1 MKKPISLLL
10 STLLLVPNAGI
21 QMHAEEPADLPVEN
35 TDDSEVP
42 VSESED
48 TPSPE
53 ETVPETEEP
62 AVDEDAPASEEAVP
76 EQETAEENE
85 PDAEETPADTETAP
99 ETDGPSAE
107 AEEPS
112 VQETKPEI
120 TEIEGETVTE
130 SAKPDVSIDNDELYN
145 DYLNAVLYQDPN
157 GSDADL
163 MLYQDNTAVSVLDES
178 NLKLYNGLREIMADI
193 ASGKQTNTK
202 FAFDFAQ
209 YGVKNEWDKNDLGV
223 EEIVGANGFTEDAKK
238 AFQTSVSKTFNLGQI
253 MNCLLQDCPYEMY
266 WFDKTVGASYSY
278 SYSAR
283 LDDNGE
289 WIMYLKNFT
298 VKFDVAPGFNADTT
312 YLTVKSDGVAQAKSA
327 AETANAIVDEFSG
340 LRDYDKIVAYKN
352 RIVDLT
358 DYNYDAANKGNFS
371 NYNSSNPWQLI
382 WVFDN
387 DPATKVVCEGYS
399 KAFQYLC
406 ELSSFNSPDV
416 YCYTVTGA
424 MNGGGHMWNI
434 LTMDDGNNY
443 LVDVTNSD
451 TNSIGYDGSL
461 FLKGAVSGSV
471 ENGYVMDC
479 SQKIN
484 YGYDANTRAYNSH
497 DVLNISDTDYNDVHV
512 TENRIRFD
520 WNYANSGFMPD
531 ITISEDGANS
541 IPECTYQKT
550 GYVFKGWNTDPD
562 GKGASYKDGMSITGL
577 IDTRSEDVTLYA
589 QWEKDSAYRV
599 RFDWNYGNA
608 GSMPELTG
616 YTHGELVLPENGFE
630 RTGYKFAGWMTEDG
644 SKVYQPGDKLTEQSE
659 DIMLLAKWE
668 KSAKFYDYT
677 ISFDWNYANSGS
689 MDVIHSSNDQD
700 TVIPECGFTRNGY
713 TFTTWNTEMDG
724 SGKNYAPG
732 DKFTADK
739 DGTSIQLFA
748 QWEKNPE
755 LHISFD
761 WNYGN
766 SGSMPVLTV
775 VKGEQAVIPE
785 NGFAKTGY
793 IFDGWNTEIDGS
805 GADIASGCKDLYK
818 LLNGKDTVLYAQWK
832 KDNSY
837 TVTFDWNY
845 GNSGSMPA
853 VTGFEHDGAVIPENQ
868 FVKNGY
874 SFTGWNT
881 AMDGSGIAFKPGD
894 KMPEGKTSDTVLYAQ
909 WQKNN

>member
-21 QMHAEEPADLPVEN
+21 QMHAEETVNLPTEN
-35 TDDSEVP
+35 TDVSEAP
-42 VSESED
+42 VSETEA

-53 ETVPETEEP
+53 ETVPEAEEP
-62 AVDEDAPASEEAVP
+62 AVEEYAPASDEAVP
-76 EQETAEENE
+76 EQETTEENE
-85 PDAEETPADTETAP
+85 PSAEETPADTDTVP
-99 ETDGPSAE
+99 ETDAPSAE
-107 AEEPS
+107 SEEPS

-130 SAKPDVSIDNDELYN
+130 SAKPDVSIDNDKLYN

-163 MLYQDNTAVSVLDES
+163 MLYQDNTAVSILDEN

-193 ASGKQTNTK
+193 ASGKQTNTR

-223 EEIVGANGFTEDAKK
+223 EEVVGDNGFTEDAKK
-238 AFQTSVSKTFNLGQI
+238 AFQTKVASTFNLGQI

-278 SYSAR
+278 SYSAH

-312 YLTVKSDGVAQAKSA
+312 YLVVKSDGVAQAKSA

-352 RIVDLT
+352 RIVDLA
-358 DYNYDAANKGNFS
+358 DYNYEAANKGNFN
-371 NYNSSNPWQLI
+371 NYTSSNPWQLI

-471 ENGYVMDC
+471 EDGYVMDC
-479 SQKIN
+479 GQKIN
-484 YGYDANTRAYNSH
+484 YVYDANTRSYNSH

-531 ITISEDGANS
+531 ITISDE
-541 IPECTYQKT
+541 
-550 GYVFKGWNTDPD
+550 
-562 GKGASYKDGMSITGL
+562 
-577 IDTRSEDVTLYA
+577 
-589 QWEKDSAYRV
+589 
-599 RFDWNYGNA
+599 
-608 GSMPELTG
+608 
-616 YTHGELVLPENGFE
+616 
-630 RTGYKFAGWMTEDG
+630 
-644 SKVYQPGDKLTEQSE
+644 
-659 DIMLLAKWE
+659 
-668 KSAKFYDYT
+668 
-677 ISFDWNYANSGS
+677 
-689 MDVIHSSNDQD
+689 
-700 TVIPECGFTRNGY
+700 
-713 TFTTWNTEMDG
+713 
-724 SGKNYAPG
+724 
-732 DKFTADK
+732 
-739 DGTSIQLFA
+739 GT
-748 QWEKNPE
+748 NR
-755 LHISFD
+755 
-761 WNYGN
+761 
-766 SGSMPVLTV
+766 
-775 VKGEQAVIPE
+775 
-785 NGFAKTGY
+785 Y
-793 IFDGWNTEIDGS
+793 I
-805 GADIASGCKDLYK
+805 
-818 LLNGKDTVLYAQWK
+818 
-832 KDNSY
+832 
-837 TVTFDWNY
+837 
-845 GNSGSMPA
+845 
-853 VTGFEHDGAVIPENQ
+853 
-868 FVKNGY
+868 
-874 SFTGWNT
+874 
-881 AMDGSGIAFKPGD
+881 
-894 KMPEGKTSDTVLYAQ
+894 
-909 WQKNN
+909 